1 MVASDAFPNTAVNTC
16 TRGQSTPPNTN
27 RSAVSGIRD
36 NSCPTLN
43 NGRAALC
50 DRPSDTATSVT
61 TCARTVNGSPPVLSA
76 VVVVSASVL
85 SASMRRMSAISHTAS
100 TVLARAMF
108 SRTRHTAA

>member
-61 TCARTVNGSPPVLSA
+61 TCARTVDGSPPVPSA
-76 VVVVSASVL
+76 SVVVSAS
-85 SASMRRMSAISHTAS
+85 ARRMSAISHTAS
-100 TVLARAMF
+100 TVRARAMF